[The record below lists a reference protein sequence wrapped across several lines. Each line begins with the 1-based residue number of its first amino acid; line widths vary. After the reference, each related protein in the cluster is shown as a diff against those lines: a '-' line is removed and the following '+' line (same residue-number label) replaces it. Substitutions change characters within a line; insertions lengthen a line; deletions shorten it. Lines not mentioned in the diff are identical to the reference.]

1 MFEDDSI
8 EFCLSLPSTGHV
20 DQYLMSIFRRA
31 RRRFH
36 HEKTRSR
43 DNQSD
48 SGAFTSS
55 ARTIDTDE
63 QSDVAS
69 FFDVD
74 DQEMT
79 SFTPDEND
87 NELLCQSL
95 EAVLIETLIEL
106 RQHRTRS
113 QRYHIFTSI
122 DDDQQLLIS
131 RL

>member
-1 MFEDDSI
+1 MIIFI
-8 EFCLSLPSTGHV
+8 GFSLTSTVHV
-20 DQYLMSIFRRA
+20 DQYLANMFRRA

-36 HEKTRSR
+36 HEKNKTR
-43 DNQSD
+43 DNNSD

-63 QSDVAS
+63 QSDLNS
-69 FFDVD
+69 FFDIDEPDLSSIPSD
-74 DQEMT
+74 D
-79 SFTPDEND
+79 ND

-106 RQHRTRS
+106 RQHRKRS
-113 QRYHIFTSI
+113 HRQHLFTTI
-122 DDDQQLLIS
+122 EDDQQLLVS